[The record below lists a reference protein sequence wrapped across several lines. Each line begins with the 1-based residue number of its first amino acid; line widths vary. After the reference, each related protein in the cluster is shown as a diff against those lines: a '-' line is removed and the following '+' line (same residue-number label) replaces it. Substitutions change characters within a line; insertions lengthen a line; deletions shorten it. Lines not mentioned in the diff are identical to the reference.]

1 LKKFISF
8 GFPCLSVHA
17 LNLDRKTTGPPIKIN
32 QNPLLLLSVRT
43 NLREYDQ
50 RLHREELMTTHLKN
64 ISKTREFVRQDR
76 TKRNFVFRKRV
87 YLSDTNMQGNVYF
100 ARIFEWQGETREE
113 YLRVAVP
120 DHEHLF
126 KAGLRLLTVEAA
138 AEYKGEA
145 KLYDEIEIL
154 MSVPWIKR
162 ASFQLSFDITN
173 ARTGQS
179 LAVGKQLIT
188 CANSEGKLIA
198 IPHSIR
204 NALLPLCQAA

>member
-1 LKKFISF
+1 
-8 GFPCLSVHA
+8 
-17 LNLDRKTTGPPIKIN
+17 
-32 QNPLLLLSVRT
+32 
-43 NLREYDQ
+43 
-50 RLHREELMTTHLKN
+50 MTTHLKT
-64 ISKTREFVRQDR
+64 IPKPKEFTHQ
-76 TKRNFVFRKRV
+76 KKKFVFRKRV
-87 YLSDTNMQGNVYF
+87 YLSDTNAQGNVYF
-100 ARIFEWQGETREE
+100 ARFFEWQGEAREE

-145 KLYDEIEIL
+145 RLYDDIEIV

-162 ASFQLSFDITN
+162 ASFQLNFDIMKAQTN
-173 ARTGQS
+173 QS

-198 IPHSIR
+198 IPQPIK
-204 NALLPLCQAA
+204 NALLLLCQAA

>member
-1 LKKFISF
+1 MI
-8 GFPCLSVHA
+8 
-17 LNLDRKTTGPPIKIN
+17 
-32 QNPLLLLSVRT
+32 
-43 NLREYDQ
+43 
-50 RLHREELMTTHLKN
+50 THLKN
-64 ISKTREFVRQDR
+64 ISKEKERVRQN
-76 TKRNFVFRKRV
+76 KAKKNFVFRKRV

-145 KLYDEIEIL
+145 KLYDEIEVV

-162 ASFQLSFDITN
+162 ASFQLSFNIMN
-173 ARTGQS
+173 AQTGQS
-179 LAVGKQLIT
+179 LAVGKQTIT
-188 CANSEGKLIA
+188 CGNSEGKLIA
-198 IPHSIR
+198 IPQPIKD
-204 NALLPLCQAA
+204 ALLPLSQTA